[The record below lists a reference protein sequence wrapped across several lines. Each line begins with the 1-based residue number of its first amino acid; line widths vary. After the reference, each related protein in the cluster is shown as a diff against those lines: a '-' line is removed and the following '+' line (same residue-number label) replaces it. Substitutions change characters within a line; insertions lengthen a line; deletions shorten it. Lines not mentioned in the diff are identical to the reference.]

1 MKINAHGYKL
11 VNLRKVSGETVNN
24 PLGYSQ
30 ISYDTKTGE
39 LFENWHHGN
48 PLTSWTQYHDPDVIT
63 VANTSKHMT
72 MQQIADAVR
81 DAMIQREMKV
91 NYYD

>member
-1 MKINAHGYKL
+1 MKIDTHGYKL

-39 LFENWHHGN
+39 LFENWHHGT
-48 PLTSWTQYHDPDVIT
+48 PQTSWSQYHDPDVIT

-81 DAMIQREMKV
+81 DAMVQREMEV
-91 NYYD
+91 C

>member
-1 MKINAHGYKL
+1 MKINTYGYRL

-39 LFENWHHGN
+39 LFENWHHGTSQ
-48 PLTSWTQYHDPDVIT
+48 TSWSQYRDPDVIT

-81 DAMIQREMKV
+81 DAMVQREMEGS
-91 NYYD
+91 YHG